1 MTNVAKIG
9 ALLEDGHITQEKHA
23 SLGFVPLSS

>member
-1 MTNVAKIG
+1 MNVAKTG
-9 ALLEDGHITQEKHA
+9 ALLKDGHVIQEKHA